1 VIDPF
6 SVVALSPRTI
16 TVEKAADALANVKR
30 INEFMDT
37 AVMVAAWEGA
47 PVKLVV
53 IPEMAIQG
61 MVANTPGNRAKEAQ
75 FAVEI
80 PGPETEELGKKARQ
94 LDAYI
99 AAELYM
105 VRDEDFKDRYFN
117 VAFIID
123 PKGDVIY
130 KRYKATSDAY
140 EGGMLG
146 NMNPHDVW
154 DEFIEKKGKGDIMEA
169 IFPVARTEIGNIGIV
184 ICHEGV
190 YPEIARG
197 LAMNGAEILIRPTLI
212 EPAVMNGMWELQNR
226 AHAVFNGVYVV
237 APNLGPEIRKD
248 GSIQDLFGGQ
258 SMIVNPR
265 GQIVAQ
271 QRGWTSGDSFVCTTI
286 DIEALRRARIANG
299 LYNQFK
305 DLRTE
310 QYRAIYDRPIY
321 PKNQYLKEPPEEG
334 WLARE
339 DATRAKNIET
349 LIERGVLT
357 PPAGYVPKNGKPITD
372 AAVKTG
378 AADGANGNPASA
390 AMKTGAGV

>member
-1 VIDPF
+1 MKN
-6 SVVALSPRTI
+6 R
-16 TVEKAADALANVKR
+16 ADALANVKR
-30 INEFMDT
+30 INTYMDT
-37 AVMVAAWEGA
+37 AVMMGAWEGA

-61 MVANTPGNRAKEAQ
+61 MIANTPGNRAKESQ

-94 LDAYI
+94 LNTYI

-105 VRDEDFKDRYFN
+105 VRDDDFPDRYFN

-123 PKGDVIY
+123 PSGEVIY

-154 DEFIEKKGKGDIMEA
+154 DEFIEKKGNGSVMDA
-169 IFPVARTEIGNIGIV
+169 IFPVARTEIGNIGIA
-184 ICHEGV
+184 ICHEGI

-197 LAMNGAEILIRPTLI
+197 LAMNGAELIIRPTLI
-212 EPAVMNGMWELQNR
+212 EPAVMTGMWELQNR
-226 AHAVFNGVYVV
+226 AHALFNGVYVI
-237 APNLGPEIRKD
+237 APNLGPEMLAD
-248 GSIQDLFGGQ
+248 GGVQDLFGGQ
-258 SMIVNPR
+258 SMIVNPH
-265 GQIVAQ
+265 GQIVVQ
-271 QRGWTSGDSFVCTTI
+271 QKGWTAGDSFVCTVI
-286 DIEALRRARIANG
+286 DIEAHRRARMANG

-310 QYRAIYDRPIY
+310 QYRAIYDQPIY
-321 PKNQYLKEPPEEG
+321 PKNQYLDSPPEEG

-339 DATRAKNIET
+339 EATRARNIET
-349 LIERGVLT
+349 LVERGVFTL
-357 PPAGYVPKNGKPITD
+357 PSGAPSRNGANGHPVTD
-372 AAVKTG
+372 AAIRTD
-378 AADGANGNPASA
+378 AANGANGDHDTA

>member
-1 VIDPF
+1 MVAPF

-16 TVEKAADALANVKR
+16 NVQSSAQGVENVKR

-37 AVMVAAWEGA
+37 AVMVGAWEGA
-47 PVKLVV
+47 PVRLVV

-61 MVANTPGNRAKEAQ
+61 MVANTPGNRAEEAK
-75 FAVEI
+75 FAVTI
-80 PGPETEELGKKARQ
+80 PGPETEELGKKARE
-94 LDAYI
+94 LNTFI

-105 VRDEDFKDRYFN
+105 VRDDDFPDRYFN
-117 VAFIID
+117 VAFVID
-123 PKGDVIY
+123 PSGEVIH

-146 NMNPHDVW
+146 NSNPHDVW
-154 DEFIEKKGKGDIMEA
+154 DEFVEKKGGGDVMEA
-169 IFPVARTEIGNIGIV
+169 IFPVARTEIGNIGIA

-190 YPEIARG
+190 YPEVVRG
-197 LAMNGAEILIRPTLI
+197 LAMNGAEIIIRPTLI
-212 EPAVMNGMWELQNR
+212 EPAVMTGMWELQNR
-226 AHAVFNGVYVV
+226 AHAMFNQAWVV
-237 APNLGPEIRKD
+237 APNLGPEVRPD
-248 GSIQDLFGGQ
+248 GSMQDLFGGQ

-265 GQIVAQ
+265 GQIVAKQ
-271 QRGWTSGDSFVCTTI
+271 QGWTSGDSFVCTVI
-286 DIEALRRARIANG
+286 DIEALRRIRIANG

-310 QYRAIYDRPIY
+310 QYRAIYDQPIY
-321 PKNQYLKEPPEEG
+321 PKNQYLDNPPTEG

-357 PPAGYVPKNGKPITD
+357 PPSDGAPNGNVDQPITD
-372 AAVKTG
+372 AAEKTG
-378 AADGANGNPASA
+378 AAG
-390 AMKTGAGV
+390 

>member
-1 VIDPF
+1 MVEPY

-16 TVEKAADALANVKR
+16 NVESSEQCLANVKR

-37 AVMVAAWEGA
+37 AVMVGAWEGA
-47 PVKLVV
+47 PVRLVV
-53 IPEMAIQG
+53 MPEMAIQG
-61 MVANTPGNRAKEAQ
+61 MIANTPGNRAAEAK
-75 FAVEI
+75 FAVTI
-80 PGPETEELGKKARQ
+80 PGPETEELGRKARE
-94 LDAYI
+94 LDTYI
-99 AAELYM
+99 ASELYM
-105 VRDEDFKDRYFN
+105 VRDDDFPDRYFN

-123 PKGDVIY
+123 PAGEVVY

-146 NMNPHDVW
+146 NSNPHDVW
-154 DEFIEKKGKGDIMEA
+154 DEFIEKKGDGDVMNA
-169 IFPVARTEIGNIGIV
+169 IFPVARTEIGNIGIA

-197 LAMNGAEILIRPTLI
+197 LAMNGAEIIIRPTLI
-212 EPAVMNGMWELQNR
+212 EPAVMTGMWELQNR
-226 AHAVFNGVYVV
+226 AHAMFNQAWVI
-237 APNLGPEIRKD
+237 APNLGPEVRPD
-248 GSIQDLFGGQ
+248 GSMQDLFGGQ

-286 DIEALRRARIANG
+286 DIEALRRIRVANG

-310 QYRAIYDRPIY
+310 QYRAIYDKPIY
-321 PKNQYLKEPPEEG
+321 PKNQYLENAPEEG

-339 DATRAKNIET
+339 DATRAKNIEK
-349 LIERGVLT
+349 LIERGVIT
-357 PPAGYVPKNGKPITD
+357 PPST
-372 AAVKTG
+372 
-378 AADGANGNPASA
+378 DGANGHVISETAE
-390 AMKTGAGV
+390 KTGADA